1 MTAGQVMVTGIG
13 MTCPVGPDAAS
24 AWAAFLQGRSGVRE
38 MTGPSYA
45 SLPVRIAAPVAREP
59 AEVIGR
65 PERRRWDRGQQLAV
79 VAARQAWADAGFRG
93 TAADCGLD
101 PDRVAVVVGS
111 GIGGLMSTLS
121 HYDLFRDQ
129 GWTHLSPYTVTMSMP
144 NGPAAAV
151 GLDVGARGGS
161 HAPTSACAT
170 GSEAI
175 GQAMH
180 IIRSGRA
187 DVAVAGGTEAAIHPF
202 TVAGFAAMRALSL
215 RNDDPAAASRPFD
228 AARDGFVL
236 GEGAGIVI
244 LESAAHAAA
253 RGARAYAEAAGAGFS
268 GDTYHLARPDP
279 DAPGARLAMRRAL
292 ADAAAALGR
301 DPAAVAARVVHVNA
315 HATSTPAGD
324 VAEARAIRA
333 VLGDRP
339 VVTSTKSMTGHLLG
353 AAGAV
358 EAIAAILAMREGVIP
373 PTINL
378 DKQDPD
384 IELDIAAG
392 GPRQLPAAAGG
403 RPLVLSNSFGFGGHN
418 VTLAFSPP
426 ISLR

>member
-1 MTAGQVMVTGIG
+1 MTPSVTGAG
-13 MTCPVGPDAAS
+13 PTSRRTRSPCPCPTARPR
-24 AWAAFLQGRSGVRE
+24 RSG
-38 MTGPSYA
+38 
-45 SLPVRIAAPVAREP
+45 
-59 AEVIGR
+59 
-65 PERRRWDRGQQLAV
+65 
-79 VAARQAWADAGFRG
+79 
-93 TAADCGLD
+93 
-101 PDRVAVVVGS
+101 
-111 GIGGLMSTLS
+111 
-121 HYDLFRDQ
+121 
-129 GWTHLSPYTVTMSMP
+129 WTWV
-144 NGPAAAV
+144 PAAARTRPPARARR
-151 GLDVGARGGS
+151 GRRRSARPCASSARGAR
-161 HAPTSACAT
+161 TWWW
-170 GSEAI
+170 
-175 GQAMH
+175 
-180 IIRSGRA
+180 
-187 DVAVAGGTEAAIHPF
+187 
-202 TVAGFAAMRALSL
+202 
-215 RNDDPAAASRPFD
+215 PAAPRRPSTRSRSPDSRPCG

-253 RGARAYAEAAGAGFS
+253 RGARAYAEAVGVGYS

-292 ADAAAALGR
+292 ADAAAVIGQDL
-301 DPAAVAARVVHVNA
+301 AAVVARVVHVNA

-333 VLGDRP
+333 VLGARS

-358 EAIAAILAMREGVIP
+358 EAIAAILAMREGVVP

-392 GPRQLPAAAGG
+392 EPRKLPAAPGG

-418 VTLAFSPP
+418 VTLVFSPP
-426 ISLR
+426 A